1 MLQLMVLLMTL
12 SQLILMQT
20 MQTITCIMCLSHATT
35 EKNTRTQRL
44 HIMLTTS
51 KANDAGAAAD
61 DAAANVEHAADKD
74 SNEIVVHAADTA
86 VPLIAN
92 ASRRQ
97 LHP

>member
-1 MLQLMVLLMTL
+1 MHHVL
-12 SQLILMQT
+12 
-20 MQTITCIMCLSHATT
+20 
-35 EKNTRTQRL
+35 EPRDNRKNTRTQRL

-61 DAAANVEHAADKD
+61 DAAANVEYAADKD

-97 LHP
+97 MHP

>member
-1 MLQLMVLLMTL
+1 
-12 SQLILMQT
+12 
-20 MQTITCIMCLSHATT
+20 
-35 EKNTRTQRL
+35 
-44 HIMLTTS
+44 MLTTS